1 MGRFVNGTRAA
12 MGAESSSCWIAG
24 ISPRLRRLWRAYRW
38 PNKILWTTSSS
49 HSVHFCH
56 SACSWPITKREQ
68 NARGSHGVP
77 PMTTEAVSPAIVS
90 SRDAWHSLLW
100 FAPLTALWILLI
112 YRWPAIPASGVP
124 TTTHQLAAHGLIAL
138 GLWLGLEHTSLTP
151 AQRRAT
157 WLAIMIP
164 DTLWFAVA
172 WSAAINGV
180 FRTGASPLP
189 LLPLAIFLPVIV
201 GAPLLLLSMRVG
213 QVLDAMPVTWL
224 VAVQLYRVFGAVW
237 LVGGLRG
244 TLPGVFGL
252 PAGIGDV
259 LTGLFAVP
267 AAIAVATGTAQGR
280 RAAITWNIFGLADLA
295 VAITLGLITSPGSF
309 QLIVPNV
316 QSIGAGAYPNV
327 LTPAFVVPSS
337 ILLHLLSLRQL
348 IRRSAG

>member
-1 MGRFVNGTRAA
+1 MTAA
-12 MGAESSSCWIAG
+12 AVSAG
-24 ISPRLRRLWRAYRW
+24 I
-38 PNKILWTTSSS
+38 
-49 HSVHFCH
+49 
-56 SACSWPITKREQ
+56 
-68 NARGSHGVP
+68 VP
-77 PMTTEAVSPAIVS
+77 PHPAW
-90 SRDAWHSLLW
+90 RSLLW
-100 FAPLTALWILLI
+100 IAPPTLLWTLLI
-112 YRWPAIPASGVP
+112 YWQPTISDSGAP
-124 TTTHQLAAHGLIAL
+124 TAAARLMTYGLIGL
-138 GLWLGLEHTSLTP
+138 GLWLGLESTDLTP
-151 AQRRAT
+151 GQRCTT

-164 DTLWFAVA
+164 FTLWFAVA

-201 GAPLLLLSMRVG
+201 GAPLLLLSKRVG

-280 RAAITWNIFGLADLA
+280 RTAIAWNIFGLADFA

-337 ILLHLLSLRQL
+337 ILLHALSLRQL
-348 IRRSAG
+348 RRRNTA